1 MAKKSKSKPAAKRMG
16 ATALLNP
23 ANPIV
28 QYGSIAAGFFL
39 GDKINPLI
47 DKATGNL
54 DQKIVAG
61 GQVGLGFLLAYKKGK
76 KNIATT
82 VIGGIMIGS
91 GAKRAMTAFGIAGFS
106 NVPAVNGFYDVK
118 AVAGKTA
125 PKRVGTYTPGG
136 GGMSYNTRGSMNGSG
151 ILNTGSSMMQ

>member
-1 MAKKSKSKPAAKRMG
+1 MAKKSKKKPAAKRIG
-16 ATALLNP
+16 ASALLNP

-76 KNIATT
+76 KNLATT

-91 GAKRAMTAFGIAGFS
+91 GAKRAMTAFGIGGFS

-118 AVAGKTA
+118 AVNG
-125 PKRVGTYTPGG
+125 PSVKRMGAYTPGG